1 MTCGETLPT
10 TCKTSGNKFI
20 TFSYPHTLGRPY
32 PVAVLIHE
40 GHVCRRA
47 CMRIW
52 TGARCSGTY
61 RRTGTLWV
69 AVRGHVT
76 DPLPSMAGRGLDRAE
91 KVRARI
97 GFNPHNEG
105 SRCVSLPREGSSS
118 PEERPGSE
126 KPPSGRVCVAAQ
138 ACSRRSAAT
147 VPASRK
153 GDTGR
158 PIAPE
163 AALRFPS
170 LFPSALGVYPIRAG
184 RKRG

>member
-1 MTCGETLPT
+1 MADFCRPRASPFFFR
-10 TCKTSGNKFI
+10 KT
-20 TFSYPHTLGRPY
+20 YPHTLGRPY
-32 PVAVLIHE
+32 PVAVLVHE
-40 GHVCRRA
+40 GHFCRRA

-91 KVRARI
+91 KVRART
-97 GFNPHNEG
+97 GFNPQRRVPGASPSQGKG
-105 SRCVSLPREGSSS
+105 SRPRKNG
-118 PEERPGSE
+118 PEAKSRRADGFA
-126 KPPSGRVCVAAQ
+126 RDVQ

-170 LFPSALGVYPIRAG
+170 LCSALGVYPIRG
-184 RKRG
+184 RRKRG

>member
-10 TCKTSGNKFI
+10 TCQTSGNKFI

-97 GFNPHNEG
+97 GFNPQRRVPGASPSQGKG
-105 SRCVSLPREGSSS
+105 SRPRKNG
-118 PEERPGSE
+118 PEAKSRR
-126 KPPSGRVCVAAQ
+126 SGRVCA
-138 ACSRRSAAT
+138 RRA
-147 VPASRK
+147 
-153 GDTGR
+153 GLF
-158 PIAPE
+158 APE
-163 AALRFPS
+163 RRHGARLPQGRHRKTDCARSGAPVS
-170 LFPSALGVYPIRAG
+170 LAFS
-184 RKRG
+184 